1 MKTTLKTAPE
11 HNIAMIVKVTAV
23 CTKCKKRAELLVDE
37 NITNVVE
44 YACPDCG
51 CKTFKIIFRG

>member
-1 MKTTLKTAPE
+1 M
-11 HNIAMIVKVTAV
+11 
-23 CTKCKKRAELLVDE
+23 KKRAELLVDE

-44 YACPDCG
+44 YVCPDCG